1 MAPLYTSDGESRLKR
16 VTLTSTAGPIA
27 NIYLF
32 KVPYSLV
39 ESTKREELTKREATL
54 SYELNAHLDSLIS
67 DDESEWK
74 MFVAFGL
81 AVPCEI
87 TTEMDP
93 SPDLPQTPFKQMT
106 TSHGIDVYQ
115 LTDNKL

>member
-1 MAPLYTSDGESRLKR
+1 MVPPYTLDGESRLKR

-27 NIYLF
+27 NVYLF

-39 ESTKREELTKREATL
+39 ESTKREEFTKQETTL
-54 SYELNAHLDSLIS
+54 SNKLDAHLDSLIS

-74 MFVAFGL
+74 TFVTFGL

-87 TTEMDP
+87 ATEMDP
-93 SPDLPQTPFKQMT
+93 LPDLPQTPSRQMT